1 MTSLNIEI
9 TGNRQGH
16 DLALIHGWGIGKE
29 VWQPVLELLEQH
41 FRIHLVDLPGYG
53 ASPESTGCFE
63 HTAQQ
68 LIEALPQGATFCGW
82 SLGGQLALQA
92 ALLAPEHPGRLVLIG
107 TSPRFTRDEN
117 WPEAQPG
124 SLLETFCSALADNAD
139 ATRQRFIALLNQG
152 DAKARMISRAMTK
165 QMLTAQIPE
174 STSLLAGLHWLRDVD
189 LRKQIISVTTPTL
202 LIHGEHD
209 PLMPLTAAHWLNETL
224 PNSQLEVFSGAAHAP
239 FLNDPEHFAKLIGEY
254 CHAFANN

>member
-29 VWQPVLELLEQH
+29 VWQPVLELLAQH

-107 TSPRFTRDEN
+107 TSPRFTRDED

-165 QMLTAQIPE
+165 LMLTVPAPGT
-174 STSLLAGLHWLRDVD
+174 TSLLAGLHWLRDVD
-189 LRKQIISVTTPTL
+189 LREQITSVTTPTL

-209 PLMPLTAAHWLNETL
+209 PLMPLTAAHWLYETL
-224 PNSQLEVFSGAAHAP
+224 PNAQLEVFSGAAHAP